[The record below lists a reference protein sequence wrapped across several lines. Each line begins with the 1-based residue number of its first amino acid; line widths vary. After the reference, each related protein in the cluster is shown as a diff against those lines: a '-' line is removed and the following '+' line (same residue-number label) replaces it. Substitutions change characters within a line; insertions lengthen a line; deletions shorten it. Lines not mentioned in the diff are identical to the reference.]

1 MTPNNSQRQRA
12 SSRGFFF
19 AILAV
24 TIGVIVAMVVGNGWL
39 SASQSSTPD
48 PSQSPQQGA
57 PVPELAQGRD
67 WDVTLRTSVGDISFT
82 LDGAAAPAAAASF
95 IHLAGEDFFDASEC
109 HRLLPGS
116 LLQCG
121 DPTGSG
127 RGGPDYRFG
136 PVENAP
142 SDNMYRAG
150 TVAMAR
156 VGGDAYSMG
165 SQFFLV
171 FEDVFLPADRAG
183 GYSVIGTIDT
193 GLEVLK
199 DIAEAGTVDGSND
212 AAPKTRVIIESVEVK

>member
-24 TIGVIVAMVVGNGWL
+24 TIGVIVALVVGNGWL
-39 SASQSSTPD
+39 SASQSSTSD
-48 PSQSPQQGA
+48 PSQSPQEGA
-57 PVPELAQGRD
+57 PDPELAQGRD
-67 WDVTLRTSVGDISFT
+67 WDVTLRTSAGDISFT

-199 DIAEAGTVDGSND
+199 EIAEAGTVDGSND